1 MKWVEQAQRMGVV
14 LNKEQIEQFKRYAAL
29 LLAWN
34 EKLNLTAVRQLD
46 QIYQRH
52 FLDSLSCVSVLG
64 QLDGR
69 SLIDVGSGAG
79 FPGLPLKI
87 VFPQMRLTLVESV
100 QKKARFLEVVAAE
113 LQLENVTIVAER
125 VEQIGQ
131 QAAHRE
137 QYDWAVA
144 RAVAELRVLV
154 EYLLPLCRVGGAM
167 LAQKGP
173 QAGAELAAA
182 QQAISQLG
190 GGDAQLH
197 AVSQPEEEMNW
208 YLVVIPK
215 TAVTPPKFPRRVGM
229 PVKRPL

>member
-1 MKWVEQAQRMGVV
+1 
-14 LNKEQIEQFKRYAAL
+14 
-29 LLAWN
+29 
-34 EKLNLTAVRQLD
+34 
-46 QIYQRH
+46 
-52 FLDSLSCVSVLG
+52 
-64 QLDGR
+64 
-69 SLIDVGSGAG
+69 
-79 FPGLPLKI
+79 
-87 VFPQMRLTLVESV
+87 
-100 QKKARFLEVVAAE
+100 
-113 LQLENVTIVAER
+113 AER

-173 QAGAELAAA
+173 QAKAELAAA
-182 QQAISQLG
+182 RQAILQLG
-190 GGDAQLH
+190 GGDAQLQ
-197 AVSQPEEEMNW
+197 AVPQSEEEMNW
-208 YLVVIPK
+208 FLVVISK